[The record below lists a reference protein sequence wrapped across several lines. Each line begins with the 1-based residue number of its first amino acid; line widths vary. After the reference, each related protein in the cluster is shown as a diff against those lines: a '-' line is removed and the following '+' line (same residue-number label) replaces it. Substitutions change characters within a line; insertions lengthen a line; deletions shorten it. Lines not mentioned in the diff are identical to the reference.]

1 MDLKYL
7 DALAAVATHGRF
19 SAAARALHT
28 VQSNVSS
35 HIAKLEE
42 ELGAVLVDRAVGTL
56 TPEGEVVLAR
66 TKRINGEIAAMRADV
81 ASMTSHVTGEVHLGI
96 IGTPGRWLLPPLL
109 DELRRRHPDVDTTVV
124 DSTTLALTRLLAG
137 GELDLAV
144 VNAPLDHDELIATP
158 LFSEEFVVIAPT
170 GHPLAHQGDREVSF
184 TELEHHELLLG
195 PPGSA
200 MRARIDA
207 AAARQRVTLRTM
219 AQLDGIRLTATLAF
233 QGYGPAIVPITS
245 IPAWT
250 DRGDWSV
257 LTVADLPPRQVALA
271 SRRRGMLSAPAT
283 AARDVFRSVIL
294 SVSRRIPGVTATA

>member
-7 DALAAVATHGRF
+7 EALAAVAEHGRF

-35 HIAKLEE
+35 HIAKLED
-42 ELGAVLVDRAVGTL
+42 ELGAVLVDRAVGSL

-81 ASMTSHVTGEVHLGI
+81 ASMTSHITGEVSLGI
-96 IGTPGRWLLPPLL
+96 IGTPGRWLLPPFL
-109 DELRRRHPDVDTTVV
+109 DELRRRHPDVDAMVV
-124 DSTTLALTRLLAG
+124 DSTTLALIRLLEG

-144 VNAPLDHDELIATP
+144 MNAPLDHDELVATP
-158 LFSEEFVVIAPT
+158 LFAEEFVVIAPT
-170 GHPLAHQGDREVSF
+170 GHALAEQGDREVSF
-184 TELEHHELLLG
+184 AELEQHELLLG
-195 PPGSA
+195 PPDSV
-200 MRARIDA
+200 MRMQIDS
-207 AAARQRVTLRTM
+207 AAARHGATLRTL

-245 IPAWT
+245 IPVWT

-257 LTVADLPPRQVALA
+257 LTVTGLPPRQVALA
-271 SRRRGMLSAPAT
+271 IRRRGMLSAPAAT
-283 AARDVFRSVIL
+283 ARDVLRQVMRSVA
-294 SVSRRIPGVTATA
+294 RRIPGVTAS

>member
-7 DALAAVATHGRF
+7 EALAAVAEHGRF

-35 HIAKLEE
+35 HIAKLED
-42 ELGAVLVDRAVGTL
+42 ELGAVLVDRAVGSL

-81 ASMTSHVTGEVHLGI
+81 ASMTSHITGEVSLGI
-96 IGTPGRWLLPPLL
+96 IGTPGRWLLPPFL
-109 DELRRRHPDVDTTVV
+109 DELRRRHPDVDAMVV
-124 DSTTLALTRLLAG
+124 DSTTLALIRLLEG

-144 VNAPLDHDELIATP
+144 MNAPLDHDELVATP
-158 LFSEEFVVIAPT
+158 LFAEEFVVIAPT
-170 GHPLAHQGDREVSF
+170 GHALAEQGDREVSF
-184 TELEHHELLLG
+184 AELEQHELLLG
-195 PPGSA
+195 PPDSV
-200 MRARIDA
+200 MRMQIDS
-207 AAARQRVTLRTM
+207 AAARHGATLQTL

-245 IPAWT
+245 IPVWT

-257 LTVADLPPRQVALA
+257 LTAIGLPPRQVALA
-271 SRRRGMLSAPAT
+271 IRRRGMLSAPAA
-283 AARDVFRSVIL
+283 AARDVLRKVMRSVA
-294 SVSRRIPGVTATA
+294 RRIPGVTAA

>member
-7 DALAAVATHGRF
+7 DALAAVAEHGRF

-35 HIAKLEE
+35 HIAKLED
-42 ELGAVLVDRAVGTL
+42 ELGAVLVDRAVGSL

-81 ASMTSHVTGEVHLGI
+81 ASMTSHITGEVSLGI
-96 IGTPGRWLLPPLL
+96 IGTPGRWLLPPFL
-109 DELRRRHPDVDTTVV
+109 DELRRRHPDVDAMVV
-124 DSTTLALTRLLAG
+124 DSTTLALIRLLEG

-144 VNAPLDHDELIATP
+144 MNAPLDHDELVATP
-158 LFSEEFVVIAPT
+158 LFAEEFVVIAPT
-170 GHPLAHQGDREVSF
+170 GHALAEQGDREVSF
-184 TELEHHELLLG
+184 AELEQHELLLG
-195 PPGSA
+195 PPDSV
-200 MRARIDA
+200 MRMQIDS
-207 AAARQRVTLRTM
+207 AAARHGATLRTL

-245 IPAWT
+245 IPVWT

-257 LTVADLPPRQVALA
+257 LTVTGLPPRQVALA
-271 SRRRGMLSAPAT
+271 IRRRGMLSAPAA
-283 AARDVFRSVIL
+283 AARDVLRKVMRSVA
-294 SVSRRIPGVTATA
+294 RRIPGVTAS

>member
-7 DALAAVATHGRF
+7 DALAAVAAHGRF

-42 ELGAVLVDRAVGTL
+42 ELGAVLVDRAVGSL

-96 IGTPGRWLLPPLL
+96 IGTPGRWLLPPFL
-109 DELRRRHPDVDTTVV
+109 DELGRRHPDVGATVV
-124 DSTTLALTRLLAG
+124 DATTLALTRLLEG
-137 GELDLAV
+137 GEVDLAV
-144 VNAPLDHDELIATP
+144 LNAPLDHEELVATP
-158 LFSEEFVVIAPT
+158 LFAEEFVVIAPT
-170 GHPLAHQGDREVSF
+170 GHALAAEGDREVSF
-184 TELEHHELLLG
+184 AELERHELLLG

-200 MRARIDA
+200 MRMLIDA
-207 AAARQRVTLRTM
+207 AAARHQVTLHTM
-219 AQLDGIRLTATLAF
+219 ALLDGIRLTATLAF

-245 IPAWT
+245 IPAWAE
-250 DRGDWSV
+250 RGDWSV
-257 LTVADLPPRQVALA
+257 LTVAGLPPRQVALA
-271 SRRRGMLSAPAT
+271 ARRRGMLSAPAA
-283 AARDVFRSVIL
+283 AARDVLRAVMR
-294 SVSRRIPGVTATA
+294 SVSRRIPGITAT

>member
-42 ELGAVLVDRAVGTL
+42 ELGAVLVDRAVGSL

-81 ASMTSHVTGEVHLGI
+81 ASMTSHVTGDVSLGI
-96 IGTPGRWLLPPLL
+96 IGTPGRWLLPPFL
-109 DELRRRHPDVDTTVV
+109 DELRRRHPDVNAMVV
-124 DSTTLALTRLLAG
+124 DSTTLALVRLLEG

-144 VNAPLDHDELIATP
+144 LNAPLEHEELVATP
-158 LFSEEFVVIAPT
+158 LFAEEFVVIAPT
-170 GHPLAHQGDREVSF
+170 GHALAALGDREVSF
-184 TELEHHELLLG
+184 AELCQHELLLG
-195 PPGSA
+195 PPGSV
-200 MRARIDA
+200 MRIQIDT
-207 AAARQRVTLRTM
+207 AAARHGVTLRTL

-245 IPAWT
+245 IPVWT

-257 LTVADLPPRQVALA
+257 LTVTGLPPRQVALA
-271 SRRRGMLSAPAT
+271 IRRRGMLSAPAA
-283 AARDVFRSVIL
+283 AARDVLRAVMRSVA
-294 SVSRRIPGVTATA
+294 RRIPGVTAA

>member
-7 DALAAVATHGRF
+7 AALAAVAAHGRF

-35 HIAKLEE
+35 HVAKLEE
-42 ELGAVLVDRAVGTL
+42 ELGAVLVDRAAGSL

-81 ASMTSHVTGEVHLGI
+81 ASMTSHVTGDVHLGI
-96 IGTPGRWLLPPLL
+96 IGTPGRWLLPPFL
-109 DELRRRHPDVDTTVV
+109 DELRRHHPDVDAAVV
-124 DSTTLALTRLLAG
+124 DATTLALTRLLEG

-144 VNAPLDHDELIATP
+144 VNAPLDHEELVATP
-158 LFSEEFVVIAPT
+158 LFAEEFVVIAPT
-170 GHPLAHQGDREVSF
+170 GHALAALGDREVSF
-184 TELEHHELLLG
+184 AELEQHELLLG
-195 PPGSA
+195 PPGSV
-200 MRARIDA
+200 MRMLIDS
-207 AAARQRVTLRTM
+207 AAARHGVALRTM

-245 IPAWT
+245 IPVWT
-250 DRGDWSV
+250 DRGDWCV

-271 SRRRGMLSAPAT
+271 IRRRGMLSAPAA
-283 AARDVFRSVIL
+283 AARDVLRSVMR
-294 SVSRRIPGVTATA
+294 SVSRRIPGVTAA

>member
-7 DALAAVATHGRF
+7 EALAAVAEHGRF

-42 ELGAVLVDRAVGTL
+42 ELGAVLVDRAVGKL

-66 TKRINGEIAAMRADV
+66 TKRINGEIAAMCADV
-81 ASMTSHVTGEVHLGI
+81 ASMTSHVTGDVSLGI
-96 IGTPGRWLLPPLL
+96 IGTPGRWLLPPFL
-109 DELRRRHPDVDTTVV
+109 DELRRRHPDVNAMVV
-124 DSTTLALTRLLAG
+124 DSTTIALIRLLEG

-144 VNAPLDHDELIATP
+144 MNAPIEHPELVTTP
-158 LFSEEFVVIAPT
+158 LFAEEFVVIAPT
-170 GHPLAHQGDREVSF
+170 GHALAALGDREVSF
-184 TELEHHELLLG
+184 DELAQHELLLG
-195 PPGSA
+195 PPGSV
-200 MRARIDA
+200 MRMQIDT
-207 AAARQRVTLRTM
+207 AAARHGVTLRTL

-245 IPAWT
+245 IPVWT

-257 LTVADLPPRQVALA
+257 LTVIGLPPRQVALA
-271 SRRRGMLSAPAT
+271 IRRRGMLSAPAS
-283 AARDVFRSVIL
+283 AARDVLRAVMR
-294 SVSRRIPGVTATA
+294 SVSRRIPGVTAS

>member
-42 ELGAVLVDRAVGTL
+42 ELGAVLVDRTAGSL

-66 TKRINGEIAAMRADV
+66 TKRINSEIAAMRADV
-81 ASMTSHVTGEVHLGI
+81 ASMTSHVTGDMQLGI
-96 IGTPGRWLLPPLL
+96 IGTPGRWLLPPFL
-109 DELRRRHPDVDTTVV
+109 DELRRRHPDVNATVV
-124 DSTTLALTRLLAG
+124 DATTLALIRLL
-137 GELDLAV
+137 ESNEIDLAI
-144 VNAPLDHDELIATP
+144 VNAPLDHSELVATP
-158 LFSEEFVVIAPT
+158 LFAEEFVVIAPV
-170 GHPLAHQGDREVSF
+170 GHKLAASGDREVTF
-184 TELEHHELLLG
+184 AELEQHELLLG
-195 PPGSA
+195 PSGSV
-200 MRARIDA
+200 MRMFIDA
-207 AAARQRVTLRTM
+207 AAARRGVSLRTM

-271 SRRRGMLSAPAT
+271 IRRRGMLSAPAA
-283 AARDVFRSVIL
+283 AARDLLRSVVR
-294 SVSRRIPGVTATA
+294 SVSLRIPGVTVT

>member
-7 DALAAVATHGRF
+7 DALSAVAAHGRF

-42 ELGAVLVDRAVGTL
+42 ELGAVLVDRAVGSL

-66 TKRINGEIAAMRADV
+66 IKRINGEIASMRADV
-81 ASMTSHVTGEVHLGI
+81 ASMTSHVTGDVHLGI
-96 IGTPGRWLLPPLL
+96 IGTPGRWLLPPFL
-109 DELRRRHPDVDTTVV
+109 DELRRRHPDVDATVV
-124 DSTTLALTRLLAG
+124 DSTTLALTRLLEG

-144 VNAPLDHDELIATP
+144 VNAPVDHEELVTTP
-158 LFSEEFVVIAPT
+158 LFTEEFVVIAPT
-170 GHPLAHQGDREVSF
+170 GHALAALGDREVGF
-184 TELEHHELLLG
+184 VELEQHEMLLG

-200 MRARIDA
+200 MRMLIDSV
-207 AAARQRVTLRTM
+207 AARHGVTLRTL

-245 IPAWT
+245 IPVWT

-257 LTVADLPPRQVALA
+257 LTVAGLPPRQVALA
-271 SRRRGMLSAPAT
+271 IRRRGMLSAPAA
-283 AARDVFRSVIL
+283 AARDVLRSVMR
-294 SVSRRIPGVTATA
+294 SVSRRIPGVTAA

>member
-35 HIAKLEE
+35 HIAKLED
-42 ELGAVLVDRAVGTL
+42 ELGALLVDRAIGSL

-66 TKRINGEIAAMRADV
+66 IKRINGEIAAMRFDV
-81 ASMTSHVTGEVHLGI
+81 ASMTSHVTGDVSLGI
-96 IGTPGRWLLPPLL
+96 IGTPGRWLLPPFL
-109 DELRRRHPDVDTTVV
+109 DELRRRHPDVTATVV
-124 DSTTLALTRLLAG
+124 DSTTLALIRLLEG

-144 VNAPLDHDELIATP
+144 VNAPVDHEELATTP
-158 LFSEEFVVIAPT
+158 LFAEEFVVIAPAT
-170 GHPLAHQGDREVSF
+170 HPLAAQGDREVSF
-184 TELEHHELLLG
+184 AELSQHPLLLS

-200 MRARIDA
+200 MRDRIDA
-207 AAARQRVTLRTM
+207 AAARQQATLSTM

-245 IPAWT
+245 IPSWT
-250 DRGDWSV
+250 ERGDWSV
-257 LTVADLPPRQVALA
+257 LTVDGLPPRQVALA
-271 SRRRGMLSAPAT
+271 IRQRGMLSAPAA
-283 AARDVFRSVIL
+283 AAREVLRHVIRSVAT
-294 SVSRRIPGVTATA
+294 RTHGVVPA

>member
-7 DALAAVATHGRF
+7 DALAAVAQHGRF

-42 ELGAVLVDRAVGTL
+42 ELGAVLVDRAVGSL

-81 ASMTSHVTGEVHLGI
+81 ASMTSHVTGEVSLGI
-96 IGTPGRWLLPPLL
+96 IGTPGRWLLPPFL
-109 DELRRRHPDVDTTVV
+109 DELRRRHPDVDAMVV
-124 DSTTLALTRLLAG
+124 DSTTLALVRLLEG

-144 VNAPLDHDELIATP
+144 VNAPLEHTELVSSP
-158 LFSEEFVVIAPT
+158 LFAEEFVVIAPT
-170 GHPLAHQGDREVSF
+170 GHALAALGDREVSF
-184 TELEHHELLLG
+184 AELEQHDLLLG

-200 MRARIDA
+200 MRMQIDS
-207 AAARQRVTLRTM
+207 AAARHRVTLRTM

-245 IPAWT
+245 IPVWT

-257 LTVADLPPRQVALA
+257 LTVTGLPPRQVALA
-271 SRRRGMLSAPAT
+271 IRRRGMLSAPAA
-283 AARDVFRSVIL
+283 AAREVLRAVMRSVA
-294 SVSRRIPGVTATA
+294 RRIPGVTAS

>member
-7 DALAAVATHGRF
+7 EALAAVAEHGRF

-42 ELGAVLVDRAVGTL
+42 ELGAVLVDRAVGSL

-66 TKRINGEIAAMRADV
+66 TKRINGEIAAIRADV
-81 ASMTSHVTGEVHLGI
+81 ASMTSHVTGDVSLGI
-96 IGTPGRWLLPPLL
+96 IGTPGRWLLPPFL
-109 DELRRRHPDVDTTVV
+109 DELRRRHPDVDAMVV
-124 DSTTLALTRLLAG
+124 DSTTLALIRLLEG

-144 VNAPLDHDELIATP
+144 LNAPFEHEDLVTTP
-158 LFSEEFVVIAPT
+158 LFAEEFVVIAPT
-170 GHPLAHQGDREVSF
+170 GHALAALGDRDVSF
-184 TELEHHELLLG
+184 AELEQHELLLG
-195 PPGSA
+195 PPGSV
-200 MRARIDA
+200 MRTQIDT
-207 AAARQRVTLRTM
+207 AAARHGVTLRTL

-245 IPAWT
+245 IPVWT

-257 LTVADLPPRQVALA
+257 LTVTDLPPRQVALA
-271 SRRRGMLSAPAT
+271 IRRRGMLSAPAS
-283 AARDVFRSVIL
+283 AARDVLRAVMR
-294 SVSRRIPGVTATA
+294 SVSRRIPGVTAS